1 VSVSNKNTRISR
13 ASVKTTRNI
22 RNRSFILFFFFI
34 SVIGGAVPHNN
45 LDPHAEVLLALN
57 KTCSEWTAQW
67 LRIGLENQRNL
78 ATIMLQRENMTRIL
92 MERTRATRLCEVLK
106 EISIQCR
113 QKKGL

>member
-1 VSVSNKNTRISR
+1 MRISR
-13 ASVKTTRNI
+13 SSVKATRNI
-22 RNRSFILFFFFI
+22 RNRSFFFSFFLSFI

-78 ATIMLQRENMTRIL
+78 ATVMLQRENMTRIL

>member
-1 VSVSNKNTRISR
+1 MHKYFAHLQNLRWTVYL
-13 ASVKTTRNI
+13 
-22 RNRSFILFFFFI
+22 RSLIYLFF
-34 SVIGGAVPHNN
+34 VIGGAIPHSN

-67 LRIGLENQRNL
+67 LRIGLENQKNL
-78 ATIMLQRENMTRIL
+78 AAVVLQRENMIRIL
-92 MERTRATRLCEVLK
+92 TERTRATRLCEVLK